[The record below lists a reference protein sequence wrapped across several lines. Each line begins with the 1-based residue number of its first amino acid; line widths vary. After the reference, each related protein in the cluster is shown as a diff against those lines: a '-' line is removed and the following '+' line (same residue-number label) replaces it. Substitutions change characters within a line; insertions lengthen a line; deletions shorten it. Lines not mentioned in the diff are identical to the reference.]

1 MGIQKDKYIQ
11 KDEEIIMSKICPNC
25 GQELKDDQS
34 FCTNCGEKFE
44 EKQTIASKAKVNSDY
59 LKSKID
65 SIDYSAAKES
75 INELT
80 STAYEGAKDVANKVN
95 KSLKE
100 KQQKEKE
107 KYKKYDG
114 ENIEVND
121 GLTPLWTW
129 LKKDSKKEHF
139 YNETELTLEENQFIS
154 AVQEKLDENMVP
166 VQIVKEDVVWDRLDD
181 YQTRY
186 VIHSLDKNVV
196 NPYSCLLSFNKIG
209 KFTFVEENI
218 FITPP
223 HLTKVPGTK
232 VDLPPNN
239 GLSLILYGI
248 VAIVIGMVVGAEI
261 SGLLLVCLIVGI
273 CLIGYGI
280 MLNSNRASA
289 IEHNKQV
296 DKDIKE
302 WNRIWDEWE
311 RKSLMCSFQEDS
323 NGQLSRIFDAVYD
336 TVKQVSAELI
346 KGKVVSSEVEKND
359 LNDLEQLVSRRR
371 NEYR

>member
-1 MGIQKDKYIQ
+1 
-11 KDEEIIMSKICPNC
+11 MSKICPNC

-114 ENIEVND
+114 ENIEVSL

-154 AVQEKLDENMVP
+154 AVQAKLNENMVP
-166 VQIVKEDVVWDRLDD
+166 VQIAKEDVVWDRLDE
-181 YQTRY
+181 YQSRY
-186 VIHSLDKNVV
+186 VIHSLDKSVV

-223 HLTKVPGTK
+223 KLTKVPGTK

-239 GLSLILYGI
+239 GTTYILYG
-248 VAIVIGMVVGAEI
+248 VAALIIGMVVGAQI
-261 SGLLLVCLIVGI
+261 AGLLLVCIIVGI
-273 CLIGYGI
+273 CLMVYGI
-280 MLNSNRASA
+280 NLNMSRASA

>member
-1 MGIQKDKYIQ
+1 
-11 KDEEIIMSKICPNC
+11 MSKICPNC
-25 GQELKDDQS
+25 GQELKDDQL

-44 EKQTIASKAKVNSDY
+44 EKQTNASKVKVNSDY

-114 ENIEVND
+114 ENIEVSL

-154 AVQEKLDENMVP
+154 AVQAKLDENMVP
-166 VQIVKEDVVWDRLDD
+166 VQIAKEDVVWDRLDE
-181 YQTRY
+181 YQSRY

-223 HLTKVPGTK
+223 KLTKVPGTK

-239 GLSLILYGI
+239 GISLILYG
-248 VAIVIGMVVGAEI
+248 VAALIIGMVVGAEI
-261 SGLLLVCLIVGI
+261 AGLLLVCIIVGI

-280 MLNSNRASA
+280 NLNMSRASA

>member
-1 MGIQKDKYIQ
+1 
-11 KDEEIIMSKICPNC
+11 MSKICPNC

-75 INELT
+75 LNELT

-223 HLTKVPGTK
+223 KLTKVPGTK

-239 GLSLILYGI
+239 GLSLILYGV

>member
-1 MGIQKDKYIQ
+1 
-11 KDEEIIMSKICPNC
+11 MSKICPNC

-75 INELT
+75 INEFT

>member
-1 MGIQKDKYIQ
+1 
-11 KDEEIIMSKICPNC
+11 MSKICPNC
-25 GQELKDDQS
+25 GQELKDDQL

-75 INELT
+75 LNELT

-114 ENIEVND
+114 ENIEVSL

-154 AVQEKLDENMVP
+154 AVQAKLNENMVP
-166 VQIVKEDVVWDRLDD
+166 VQISKEDVVWDRMDE
-181 YQTRY
+181 YQSRY

-223 HLTKVPGTK
+223 KLTKVPGTK
-232 VDLPPNN
+232 VDLSPNN
-239 GLSLILYGI
+239 GLSLILYG
-248 VAIVIGMVVGAEI
+248 VAALIIGMVVGAQI
-261 SGLLLVCLIVGI
+261 AGLLLVCIIVGI
-273 CLIGYGI
+273 CLIAYGI

>member
-1 MGIQKDKYIQ
+1 
-11 KDEEIIMSKICPNC
+11 MSKICPNC
-25 GQELKDDQS
+25 GQELKDDQL

-75 INELT
+75 LNELT

-114 ENIEVND
+114 ENIEVSL

-154 AVQEKLDENMVP
+154 AVQAKLNENMVP
-166 VQIVKEDVVWDRLDD
+166 VQISKEDVVWDRMDE
-181 YQTRY
+181 YQSRY

-223 HLTKVPGTK
+223 KLTKVPGTK

-239 GLSLILYGI
+239 GLSLILYG
-248 VAIVIGMVVGAEI
+248 VAALIIGMVVGAQI
-261 SGLLLVCLIVGI
+261 AGLLLVCIIVGI
-273 CLIGYGI
+273 CLIAYGI

-289 IEHNKQV
+289 IVHNKQV

>member
-1 MGIQKDKYIQ
+1 MNDVEEALLAYQLMNLEFKMMPEELDTVMKTNIPKD
-11 KDEEIIMSKICPNC
+11 N
-25 GQELKDDQS
+25 
-34 FCTNCGEKFE
+34 FVEKCNNKE
-44 EKQTIASKAKVNSDY
+44 GKPVNIDLITEDIVSDY
-59 LKSKID
+59 TYL
-65 SIDYSAAKES
+65 
-75 INELT
+75 
-80 STAYEGAKDVANKVN
+80 YENYKGFKGN
-95 KSLKE
+95 KSLDEIK
-100 KQQKEKE
+100 KEKE

-114 ENIEVND
+114 ENIEVSL

-139 YNETELTLEENQFIS
+139 YNETELTLEEKQFIS
-154 AVQEKLDENMVP
+154 AVQAKLNENMVP
-166 VQIVKEDVVWDRLDD
+166 VQIAKEDVVWDRLDE
-181 YQTRY
+181 YQSRY
-186 VIHSLDKNVV
+186 VIHSLDKSVV

-223 HLTKVPGTK
+223 KLTKVPGTK

-239 GLSLILYGI
+239 GLSLILYG
-248 VAIVIGMVVGAEI
+248 VAALIIGMVVGAQI
-261 SGLLLVCLIVGI
+261 AGLLLVCIIVGI
-273 CLIGYGI
+273 CLIAYGI

>member
-1 MGIQKDKYIQ
+1 
-11 KDEEIIMSKICPNC
+11 MSKICPNC

-100 KQQKEKE
+100 KQQKEKD

-114 ENIEVND
+114 ENIEVSL

-154 AVQEKLDENMVP
+154 AVQAKLNENMVP
-166 VQIVKEDVVWDRLDD
+166 VQIAKEDVVWDRLDE
-181 YQTRY
+181 YQSRY

-223 HLTKVPGTK
+223 KLTKVPGTK

-239 GLSLILYGI
+239 GISLILYG
-248 VAIVIGMVVGAEI
+248 VAALIIGMVVGAEI
-261 SGLLLVCLIVGI
+261 AGLLLVCIIVGI

-280 MLNSNRASA
+280 NLNMSRASA

>member
-1 MGIQKDKYIQ
+1 
-11 KDEEIIMSKICPNC
+11 MSKICPNC
-25 GQELKDDQS
+25 GQELKDDQL

-166 VQIVKEDVVWDRLDD
+166 VQIVKEDVVWDRMDE
-181 YQTRY
+181 YQSRY

-223 HLTKVPGTK
+223 KLTKVPGTK

-239 GLSLILYGI
+239 GLSLILYG
-248 VAIVIGMVVGAEI
+248 VAALIIGMVVGAQI
-261 SGLLLVCLIVGI
+261 AGLLLVCIIVGI
-273 CLIGYGI
+273 CLIAYGI

>member
-1 MGIQKDKYIQ
+1 
-11 KDEEIIMSKICPNC
+11 MSKICPNC
-25 GQELKDDQS
+25 GQELKDDQL

-75 INELT
+75 LNELT

-114 ENIEVND
+114 ENIEVSL

-154 AVQEKLDENMVP
+154 AVQAKLNENMVP
-166 VQIVKEDVVWDRLDD
+166 VQIAKEDVVWDRMDE
-181 YQTRY
+181 YQSRY

-223 HLTKVPGTK
+223 KLTKVPGTK

-239 GLSLILYGI
+239 GLSLILYG
-248 VAIVIGMVVGAEI
+248 VAALIIGMVVGAQI
-261 SGLLLVCLIVGI
+261 AGLLLVCIIVGI
-273 CLIGYGI
+273 CLIAYGI

>member
-1 MGIQKDKYIQ
+1 
-11 KDEEIIMSKICPNC
+11 MSKICPNC

-75 INELT
+75 LNELT

-154 AVQEKLDENMVP
+154 AVQAKLNENMVP
-166 VQIVKEDVVWDRLDD
+166 VQIAKEDVVWDRLDE
-181 YQTRY
+181 YQSRY
-186 VIHSLDKNVV
+186 VIHSLDKSVV

-223 HLTKVPGTK
+223 KLTKVPGTK
-232 VDLPPNN
+232 VDLPSNN
-239 GLSLILYGI
+239 GTTYILYG
-248 VAIVIGMVVGAEI
+248 VAALIIGMVVGAQI
-261 SGLLLVCLIVGI
+261 AGLLLVCIIVGI
-273 CLIGYGI
+273 CLMVYGI
-280 MLNSNRASA
+280 NLNMSRASA

>member
-1 MGIQKDKYIQ
+1 
-11 KDEEIIMSKICPNC
+11 MSKICPNC
-25 GQELKDDQS
+25 GHELKDDQS

-65 SIDYSAAKES
+65 NIDYSAAKKS
-75 INELT
+75 LNELT
-80 STAYEGAKDVANKVN
+80 STAYEGAKDVADKVN
-95 KSLKE
+95 KGIKE

-114 ENIEVND
+114 ENIEVSV

-129 LKKDSKKEHF
+129 LKKDCKKEHF

-154 AVQEKLDENMVP
+154 AVQAKLDENMVP
-166 VQIVKEDVVWDRLDD
+166 VQIAKEDVIWDRLDE

-223 HLTKVPGTK
+223 KLTKVPGTK

-239 GLSLILYGI
+239 GISLILYG
-248 VAIVIGMVVGAEI
+248 VAALIIGMVVGAQI
-261 SGLLLVCLIVGI
+261 AGLLLVCLIVGI

-280 MLNSNRASA
+280 NLNMSRASA

>member
-1 MGIQKDKYIQ
+1 M
-11 KDEEIIMSKICPNC
+11 
-25 GQELKDDQS
+25 
-34 FCTNCGEKFE
+34 
-44 EKQTIASKAKVNSDY
+44 NSDY

-100 KQQKEKE
+100 KQQKEKD

-114 ENIEVND
+114 ENIEVSL

-154 AVQEKLDENMVP
+154 AVQAKLNENMVP
-166 VQIVKEDVVWDRLDD
+166 VQIAKEDVVWDRLDE
-181 YQTRY
+181 YQSRY

-223 HLTKVPGTK
+223 KLTKVPGTK

-239 GLSLILYGI
+239 GITLILYGV
-248 VAIVIGMVVGAEI
+248 VAIIIGRVVGAEI
-261 SGLLLVCLIVGI
+261 AGLLLVCLIVGI
-273 CLIGYGI
+273 CLMGYGI

-296 DKDIKE
+296 DKDIRE

-336 TVKQVSAELI
+336 TVKQVSAEFTSCY
-346 KGKVVSSEVEKND
+346 KEKNIKYFIIKLQGVPDFSD
-359 LNDLEQLVSRRR
+359 LRFSYLAEKTAEKVIEEAKKQMLMLRQFHNLGSDWSIS
-371 NEYR
+371 

>member
-1 MGIQKDKYIQ
+1 
-11 KDEEIIMSKICPNC
+11 MSKICPNC
-25 GQELKDDQS
+25 GLELKDDQL

-75 INELT
+75 LNELT

-114 ENIEVND
+114 ENIEVSL

-154 AVQEKLDENMVP
+154 AVQAKLNENMVP
-166 VQIVKEDVVWDRLDD
+166 VQISKEDVVWDRMDE
-181 YQTRY
+181 YQSRY

-223 HLTKVPGTK
+223 KLTKVPGTK

-239 GLSLILYGI
+239 GLSLILYG
-248 VAIVIGMVVGAEI
+248 VAALIIGMVVGAQI
-261 SGLLLVCLIVGI
+261 AGLLLVCIIVGI
-273 CLIGYGI
+273 CLIAYGI

>member
-1 MGIQKDKYIQ
+1 
-11 KDEEIIMSKICPNC
+11 MSKICPNC

-44 EKQTIASKAKVNSDY
+44 EKQTTTSNIKVSSDY

-75 INELT
+75 VNELT
-80 STAYEGAKDVANKVN
+80 SAAYEGAKDVANKVN

-100 KQQKEKE
+100 KQQKERD

-114 ENIEVND
+114 ENIGVCV

-154 AVQEKLDENMVP
+154 AVQAKLDENMVP
-166 VQIVKEDVVWDRLDD
+166 VQIVKEDVVWYRLDE

-223 HLTKVPGTK
+223 NLTKVPGTK

-239 GLSLILYGI
+239 GTTYILYG
-248 VAIVIGMVVGAEI
+248 VAALIIGMVVGAQI
-261 SGLLLVCLIVGI
+261 AGLLLVCIIVGI
-273 CLIGYGI
+273 CLIAYGI
-280 MLNSNRASA
+280 MLNSNRAAA

-346 KGKVVSSEVEKND
+346 KGKVVSSEVEKSD

>member
-1 MGIQKDKYIQ
+1 
-11 KDEEIIMSKICPNC
+11 MSKICPNC
-25 GQELKDDQS
+25 GQELKDDQL

-75 INELT
+75 INEFT

-154 AVQEKLDENMVP
+154 AVQAKLNENMVP
-166 VQIVKEDVVWDRLDD
+166 VQIAKEDVVWDRLDE
-181 YQTRY
+181 YQSRY
-186 VIHSLDKNVV
+186 VIHSLDKSVV

-223 HLTKVPGTK
+223 KLTKVPGTK
-232 VDLPPNN
+232 VDLPSNN
-239 GLSLILYGI
+239 GTTYILYG
-248 VAIVIGMVVGAEI
+248 VAALIIGMVVGAQI
-261 SGLLLVCLIVGI
+261 AGLLLVCIIVGI
-273 CLIGYGI
+273 CLMVYGI
-280 MLNSNRASA
+280 NLNMSRASA

>member
-1 MGIQKDKYIQ
+1 
-11 KDEEIIMSKICPNC
+11 MSKICPNC

-139 YNETELTLEENQFIS
+139 YNETELNLEENQFIS
-154 AVQEKLDENMVP
+154 AVQAKLDENMVP
-166 VQIVKEDVVWDRLDD
+166 VQIVKEDVVWDRQDD

-223 HLTKVPGTK
+223 KLTKVPGTK

-239 GLSLILYGI
+239 GLSLILYG
-248 VAIVIGMVVGAEI
+248 VAALIIGMLVGAQI
-261 SGLLLVCLIVGI
+261 AGLLLVCIIVGI

>member
-1 MGIQKDKYIQ
+1 
-11 KDEEIIMSKICPNC
+11 MSKICPNC

-95 KSLKE
+95 KGIKE
-100 KQQKEKE
+100 KQQKEKD

-154 AVQEKLDENMVP
+154 AVQAKLDENMVP
-166 VQIVKEDVVWDRLDD
+166 VQIAKEDVVWDRLDE
-181 YQTRY
+181 YQSRY

-223 HLTKVPGTK
+223 KLTKVPGTK

-239 GLSLILYGI
+239 GISLILYG
-248 VAIVIGMVVGAEI
+248 VAALIIGMVVGAEI
-261 SGLLLVCLIVGI
+261 AGLLLVCIIVGI

-280 MLNSNRASA
+280 NLNMSRASA

>member
-1 MGIQKDKYIQ
+1 
-11 KDEEIIMSKICPNC
+11 MSKICPNC

-75 INELT
+75 LNELT

-114 ENIEVND
+114 ENIEVSL

-154 AVQEKLDENMVP
+154 AVQAKLNENMVP
-166 VQIVKEDVVWDRLDD
+166 VQISKEDVVWDRMDE
-181 YQTRY
+181 YQSRY

-223 HLTKVPGTK
+223 KLTKVPGTK

-239 GLSLILYGI
+239 GLSLILYG
-248 VAIVIGMVVGAEI
+248 VAALIIGMVVGAQI
-261 SGLLLVCLIVGI
+261 AGLLLVCLIVGI

>member
-1 MGIQKDKYIQ
+1 
-11 KDEEIIMSKICPNC
+11 MSKICPNC
-25 GQELKDDQS
+25 GQELKDDQL

-44 EKQTIASKAKVNSDY
+44 EKQTTTQNSKLNSNY
-59 LKSKID
+59 LKS

-75 INELT
+75 INEVINT
-80 STAYEGAKDVANKVN
+80 TYEGAKDIANKMN
-95 KSLKE
+95 NSLKE
-100 KQQKEKE
+100 KQQKEKD

-114 ENIEVND
+114 QNIGVND
-121 GLTPLWTW
+121 DLTPLWTW

-154 AVQEKLDENMVP
+154 AVQAKLDENMVP
-166 VQIVKEDVVWDRLDD
+166 VKIVKEDVVWDRLED

-186 VIHSLDKNVV
+186 VIHSLDENIV

-223 HLTKVPGTK
+223 KLTKVPGTK
-232 VDLPPNN
+232 VDVPLSN
-239 GLSLILYGI
+239 GNSFILYG
-248 VAIVIGMVVGAEI
+248 VAAMIIGMIIVSA
-261 SGLLLVCLIVGI
+261 LLLVCLLVGI
-273 CLIGYGI
+273 CLIAYGI
-280 MLNSNRASA
+280 WLNKNIASA

-296 DKDIKE
+296 DKDIRE

-323 NGQLSRIFDAVYD
+323 NGQLTRIFDAVYD
-336 TVKQVSAELI
+336 TVRQVSAELI
-346 KGKVVSSEVEKND
+346 KGKIVNSEVEKSD

>member
-1 MGIQKDKYIQ
+1 
-11 KDEEIIMSKICPNC
+11 MSKICPNC

-114 ENIEVND
+114 ENIEVSL

-154 AVQEKLDENMVP
+154 AVQAKLNENMVP
-166 VQIVKEDVVWDRLDD
+166 VQIAKEDVVWDRLDE
-181 YQTRY
+181 YQSRY
-186 VIHSLDKNVV
+186 VIHSLDKSVV

-223 HLTKVPGTK
+223 KLTKVPGTK

-239 GLSLILYGI
+239 GISLILYGV
-248 VAIVIGMVVGAEI
+248 VALLIGMVVGAQI
-261 SGLLLVCLIVGI
+261 AGLLLVCLIVGI

-280 MLNSNRASA
+280 NLNMSRTSA

>member
-1 MGIQKDKYIQ
+1 
-11 KDEEIIMSKICPNC
+11 MSKICPNC
-25 GQELKDDQS
+25 GQELKDDQL

-75 INELT
+75 LNELT

-114 ENIEVND
+114 ENIEVSL

-154 AVQEKLDENMVP
+154 AVQAKLNENMVP
-166 VQIVKEDVVWDRLDD
+166 VQIAKEDVVWDRLDE
-181 YQTRY
+181 YQSRY
-186 VIHSLDKNVV
+186 VIHSLDKSVV

-223 HLTKVPGTK
+223 KLTKVPGTK

-239 GLSLILYGI
+239 GISLILYG
-248 VAIVIGMVVGAEI
+248 VAALIIGMVVGAEI
-261 SGLLLVCLIVGI
+261 AGLLLVCIIVGI

-280 MLNSNRASA
+280 NLNMSRASA

>member
-1 MGIQKDKYIQ
+1 
-11 KDEEIIMSKICPNC
+11 MSKICPNC

-44 EKQTIASKAKVNSDY
+44 EKQTTTSNIKASSDY

-80 STAYEGAKDVANKVN
+80 STAYEGAKDIADKVN
-95 KSLKE
+95 KGIKE
-100 KQQKEKE
+100 KQQKEKD

-114 ENIEVND
+114 ENIEVSL

-154 AVQEKLDENMVP
+154 AVQAKLDENMVP

-223 HLTKVPGTK
+223 KLTKVPGTK

-239 GLSLILYGI
+239 GISLILYG
-248 VAIVIGMVVGAEI
+248 VAALIIGMVVGAEI
-261 SGLLLVCLIVGI
+261 AGLLLVCIIVGI

-280 MLNSNRASA
+280 NLNMSRASA

>member
-1 MGIQKDKYIQ
+1 
-11 KDEEIIMSKICPNC
+11 MSKICPNC

-75 INELT
+75 LNELT

-114 ENIEVND
+114 ENIEVSL

-139 YNETELTLEENQFIS
+139 YNETELTLEEKQFIS
-154 AVQEKLDENMVP
+154 AVQAKLNENMVP
-166 VQIVKEDVVWDRLDD
+166 VQIAKEDVVWDRLDE
-181 YQTRY
+181 YQSRY
-186 VIHSLDKNVV
+186 VIHSLDKSVV

-223 HLTKVPGTK
+223 KLTKVPGTK

-239 GLSLILYGI
+239 GLSLILYG
-248 VAIVIGMVVGAEI
+248 VAALIIGMVVGAQI
-261 SGLLLVCLIVGI
+261 AGLLLVCIIVGI

>member
-1 MGIQKDKYIQ
+1 
-11 KDEEIIMSKICPNC
+11 MSKICPNC

-80 STAYEGAKDVANKVN
+80 STAYEGAKDIANKVN
-95 KSLKE
+95 KNLKE
-100 KQQKEKE
+100 KQQKEKD

-154 AVQEKLDENMVP
+154 AVQAKLDENMVP

-196 NPYSCLLSFNKIG
+196 NPYSCLLSFNAQFK
-209 KFTFVEENI
+209 KN
-218 FITPP
+218 
-223 HLTKVPGTK
+223 
-232 VDLPPNN
+232 
-239 GLSLILYGI
+239 
-248 VAIVIGMVVGAEI
+248 VAIR
-261 SGLLLVCLIVGI
+261 S
-273 CLIGYGI
+273 
-280 MLNSNRASA
+280 LNLA
-289 IEHNKQV
+289 
-296 DKDIKE
+296 
-302 WNRIWDEWE
+302 
-311 RKSLMCSFQEDS
+311 
-323 NGQLSRIFDAVYD
+323 
-336 TVKQVSAELI
+336 
-346 KGKVVSSEVEKND
+346 
-359 LNDLEQLVSRRR
+359 
-371 NEYR
+371 

>member
-1 MGIQKDKYIQ
+1 
-11 KDEEIIMSKICPNC
+11 MSKICPNC
-25 GQELKDDQS
+25 GQELKDDQL
-34 FCTNCGEKFE
+34 FCTICGEKFE

-75 INELT
+75 LNELT

-114 ENIEVND
+114 ENIEVSL

-154 AVQEKLDENMVP
+154 AVQAKLNENMVP
-166 VQIVKEDVVWDRLDD
+166 VQISKEDVVWDRMDE
-181 YQTRY
+181 YQSRY

-223 HLTKVPGTK
+223 KLTKVPGTK

-239 GLSLILYGI
+239 GLSLILYG
-248 VAIVIGMVVGAEI
+248 VAALIIGMVVGAQI
-261 SGLLLVCLIVGI
+261 AGLLLVCIIVGI
-273 CLIGYGI
+273 CLIAYGI

>member
-1 MGIQKDKYIQ
+1 
-11 KDEEIIMSKICPNC
+11 MSKICPNC

-95 KSLKE
+95 KGIKE
-100 KQQKEKE
+100 KQQKEKD

-154 AVQEKLDENMVP
+154 AVQAKLDENMVP

-223 HLTKVPGTK
+223 KLTKVPGTK

-239 GLSLILYGI
+239 GITLILYGV
-248 VAIVIGMVVGAEI
+248 VAIIIGMVVGTEI
-261 SGLLLVCLIVGI
+261 AGLLLVCLIVGI
-273 CLIGYGI
+273 CLMGYGI

-296 DKDIKE
+296 DKDIRE

>member
-1 MGIQKDKYIQ
+1 
-11 KDEEIIMSKICPNC
+11 MSKICPNC

-114 ENIEVND
+114 ENIEVSL

-154 AVQEKLDENMVP
+154 AVQAKLNENMVP
-166 VQIVKEDVVWDRLDD
+166 VQIAKEDVVWDRLDE
-181 YQTRY
+181 YQSRY
-186 VIHSLDKNVV
+186 VIHSLDKSVV

-239 GLSLILYGI
+239 GLSLILYGV

>member
-1 MGIQKDKYIQ
+1 
-11 KDEEIIMSKICPNC
+11 MSKICPNC
-25 GQELKDDQS
+25 GQELKDDQL

-75 INELT
+75 LNELT

-114 ENIEVND
+114 ENIEVSL

-139 YNETELTLEENQFIS
+139 YNETELTLEEKQFIS
-154 AVQEKLDENMVP
+154 AVQAKLNENMVP
-166 VQIVKEDVVWDRLDD
+166 VQIAKEDVVWDRLDE
-181 YQTRY
+181 YQSRY
-186 VIHSLDKNVV
+186 VIHSLDKSVV

-223 HLTKVPGTK
+223 KLTKVPGTK

-239 GLSLILYGI
+239 GLSLILYG
-248 VAIVIGMVVGAEI
+248 VAALIIGMVVGAQI
-261 SGLLLVCLIVGI
+261 AGLLLVCIIVGI

>member
-1 MGIQKDKYIQ
+1 
-11 KDEEIIMSKICPNC
+11 MSKICPNC

-114 ENIEVND
+114 ENIEVSL

-154 AVQEKLDENMVP
+154 AVQAKLNENMVP
-166 VQIVKEDVVWDRLDD
+166 VQIAKEDVVWDRLDE
-181 YQTRY
+181 YQSRY

-223 HLTKVPGTK
+223 KLTKVPGTK

-239 GLSLILYGI
+239 GISLILYG
-248 VAIVIGMVVGAEI
+248 VAALIIGMVVGAEI
-261 SGLLLVCLIVGI
+261 AGLLLVCIIVGI
-273 CLIGYGI
+273 CLIVYGI
-280 MLNSNRASA
+280 NLNMSRASA

-346 KGKVVSSEVEKND
+346 KGKVVSAEVEKND

>member
-1 MGIQKDKYIQ
+1 
-11 KDEEIIMSKICPNC
+11 MSKICPNC

-114 ENIEVND
+114 ENIEVSL

-154 AVQEKLDENMVP
+154 AVQAKLNENMVP
-166 VQIVKEDVVWDRLDD
+166 VQIAKEDVVWDRLDE
-181 YQTRY
+181 YQSRY

-223 HLTKVPGTK
+223 KLTKVPGTK

-239 GLSLILYGI
+239 GISLILYG
-248 VAIVIGMVVGAEI
+248 VAALIIGMVVGAEI
-261 SGLLLVCLIVGI
+261 AGLLLVCIIVGI

-280 MLNSNRASA
+280 NLNMSRASA

>member
-1 MGIQKDKYIQ
+1 
-11 KDEEIIMSKICPNC
+11 MSKICPNC

-95 KSLKE
+95 KGIKE
-100 KQQKEKE
+100 KQQKEKD

-154 AVQEKLDENMVP
+154 AVQAKLDENMVP

-186 VIHSLDKNVV
+186 VIYSLDKNVV

-223 HLTKVPGTK
+223 KLTKVPGTK

-239 GLSLILYGI
+239 GITLILYGV
-248 VAIVIGMVVGAEI
+248 VAIIIGMVVGAEI
-261 SGLLLVCLIVGI
+261 AGLLLVCLIVGI
-273 CLIGYGI
+273 CLMGYGI

-296 DKDIKE
+296 DKDIRE

-311 RKSLMCSFQEDS
+311 GKSLMCSFQEDS

>member
-1 MGIQKDKYIQ
+1 
-11 KDEEIIMSKICPNC
+11 MSKICPNC

-114 ENIEVND
+114 ENIEVSL

-154 AVQEKLDENMVP
+154 AVQAKLNENMVP
-166 VQIVKEDVVWDRLDD
+166 VQISKEDVVWDRMDE
-181 YQTRY
+181 YQSRY

-223 HLTKVPGTK
+223 KLTKVPGTK

-239 GLSLILYGI
+239 GLSLILYG
-248 VAIVIGMVVGAEI
+248 VAALIIGMLVGAQI
-261 SGLLLVCLIVGI
+261 AGLLLVCIIVGI

>member
-1 MGIQKDKYIQ
+1 
-11 KDEEIIMSKICPNC
+11 MSKICPNC

-75 INELT
+75 LNELT

-114 ENIEVND
+114 ENIEVSL

-139 YNETELTLEENQFIS
+139 YNETELTLEEKQFIS
-154 AVQEKLDENMVP
+154 AVQAKLNENMVP

-186 VIHSLDKNVV
+186 VIHSLDKSVV

-223 HLTKVPGTK
+223 KLTKVPGTK

-239 GLSLILYGI
+239 GLSLILYG
-248 VAIVIGMVVGAEI
+248 VAALIIGMVVGAQI
-261 SGLLLVCLIVGI
+261 AGLLLVCIIVGI
-273 CLIGYGI
+273 CLIAYGI